1 MNTARIKAVSNIV
14 PKNVLR
20 EVQLETIERIAN
32 ALANS
37 YGPSGSTTLIRKGD
51 DVKGSGVTA
60 YTKDGHSILGAIKFN
75 KPIEMSIL
83 DDLKDITRNTVK
95 TVGDGTTSA
104 VILSYEIFRALN
116 EIISDHANFTEKA
129 VVAELQKVVK
139 DITTII
145 ENSKQKPTID
155 KIYQIAL
162 TSTDGNEEV
171 ANSIREIYEQFGLG
185 VYIDVGI
192 SNTTNHMV
200 KTYEGLTIDGGY
212 FNPCFINRAKDAV
225 SELQNPNIYIFED
238 PIDNNYTLN
247 LCYKIVEQN
256 LIAPLTKYNTLVQQ
270 GNQAEADAVIANE
283 LKATAIITPT
293 FGRDIRSQMDS
304 IIDMM
309 SSSKI
314 EQRAPL
320 TIITG
325 MTDVDRLADL
335 AAMTGAKTIKKYVDP
350 EVQKSDVEKGIAPT
364 LDNVATEFGG
374 KAELLVADT
383 KTTKVINPE
392 LMFVNDEEGKRV
404 SSSEYN
410 NLLAS
415 LEAQLAQ
422 LDTVKESAT
431 EVNVLRRR
439 IQSLKCNMVDY
450 LIGGVSYTDR
460 DALKDAV
467 EDAVLNCRSAAKE
480 GIGYAANFEGLRA
493 AHEVAEVTSNLSP
506 IREAVSNA
514 VYKAYANTVARI
526 YVDYMAVE
534 DIEQDDLIKTLIE
547 RNKPID
553 VTGNDREVLSSIKT
567 DPTTLQAIVDIVGL
581 MFKTNQF
588 LCPIPDTKLHLL
600 IIYDDLVLSGVLHHK
615 LN

>member
-60 YTKDGHSILGAIKFN
+60 YTKDGHSILGSIKFN

-392 LMFVNDEEGKRV
+392 LMFDTDEEGKRV
-404 SSSEYN
+404 FSNDYN

-493 AHEVAEVTSNLSP
+493 AYEVAEVTSNLSP

-588 LCPIPDTKLHLL
+588 LCPIPDMNT
-600 IIYDDLVLSGVLHHK
+600 YTAE
-615 LN
+615 

>member
-392 LMFVNDEEGKRV
+392 LMFDIDEEGKRV
-404 SSSEYN
+404 FSSEYN

-588 LCPIPDTKLHLL
+588 LCPIPDMNT
-600 IIYDDLVLSGVLHHK
+600 YTAE
-615 LN
+615 

>member
-392 LMFVNDEEGKRV
+392 LMFVNDKEGKRV
-404 SSSEYN
+404 FSSEYN

-588 LCPIPDTKLHLL
+588 LCPIPDMNT
-600 IIYDDLVLSGVLHHK
+600 YTAE
-615 LN
+615 

>member
-60 YTKDGHSILGAIKFN
+60 YTKDGHSILGSIKFN

-383 KTTKVINPE
+383 KTTKVINPK

-404 SSSEYN
+404 FSSEYN

-493 AHEVAEVTSNLSP
+493 AYEVAEVTSNLSP

-588 LCPIPDTKLHLL
+588 LCPIPDMNT
-600 IIYDDLVLSGVLHHK
+600 YTAE
-615 LN
+615 

>member
-392 LMFVNDEEGKRV
+392 LMFDIDEEGKRV
-404 SSSEYN
+404 FSSEYN

-493 AHEVAEVTSNLSP
+493 SHEVAEVTSNLSP

-588 LCPIPDTKLHLL
+588 LCPIPDMNT
-600 IIYDDLVLSGVLHHK
+600 YTAE
-615 LN
+615 

>member
-60 YTKDGHSILGAIKFN
+60 YTKDGHSILGSIKFN

-171 ANSIREIYEQFGLG
+171 ASSIREIYEQFGLG

-404 SSSEYN
+404 FSSEYN

-588 LCPIPDTKLHLL
+588 LCPIPDMNT
-600 IIYDDLVLSGVLHHK
+600 YTAE
-615 LN
+615 

>member
-116 EIISDHANFTEKA
+116 EIISDHSNFTEKA

-145 ENSKQKPTID
+145 ENSKQKPTIE

-171 ANSIREIYEQFGLG
+171 ANSIREIYEQFGLA

-364 LDNVATEFGG
+364 LDNVATDFGG

-392 LMFVNDEEGKRV
+392 LMFDIDEEGKRV
-404 SSSEYN
+404 FSNDYN

-493 AHEVAEVTSNLSP
+493 AHEVSVVTGNMSP
-506 IREAVSNA
+506 IREAVSDA
-514 VYKAYANTVARI
+514 VFKAYANTVARI

-534 DIEQDDLIKTLIE
+534 GIEQDDLIKKLIE
-547 RNKPID
+547 NNKPID
-553 VTGNDREVLSSIKT
+553 VTGNNREVLSSIKT

-588 LCPIPDTKLHLL
+588 LCPIPDMNT
-600 IIYDDLVLSGVLHHK
+600 YTAD
-615 LN
+615 

>member
-392 LMFVNDEEGKRV
+392 LMFANDEEGKRV
-404 SSSEYN
+404 FSSEYN

-506 IREAVSNA
+506 IREVVSNA

-588 LCPIPDTKLHLL
+588 LCPIPDMNT
-600 IIYDDLVLSGVLHHK
+600 YTAE
-615 LN
+615 

>member
-14 PKNVLR
+14 PKDVLR

-37 YGPSGSTTLIRKGD
+37 YSPSGSTTLIRKGD

-116 EIISDHANFTEKA
+116 EIISDHSNFTEKA

-392 LMFVNDEEGKRV
+392 LMFDIDEEGKRV
-404 SSSEYN
+404 FSSEYN

-493 AHEVAEVTSNLSP
+493 AYEVAEVTSNLSP

-553 VTGNDREVLSSIKT
+553 VTGNNREVLSSIKT

-588 LCPIPDTKLHLL
+588 LCPIPDMNT
-600 IIYDDLVLSGVLHHK
+600 YTAD
-615 LN
+615 

>member
-171 ANSIREIYEQFGLG
+171 ARSIREIYEQFGLG

-270 GNQAEADAVIANE
+270 GNQGEADAVIANE

-404 SSSEYN
+404 FSSDYN

-553 VTGNDREVLSSIKT
+553 VTGNNREVLSSIKT

-588 LCPIPDTKLHLL
+588 LCPIPDMNT
-600 IIYDDLVLSGVLHHK
+600 YTAE
-615 LN
+615 

>member
-14 PKNVLR
+14 PKDVLR

-116 EIISDHANFTEKA
+116 EIISDHSNFTEKA

-256 LIAPLTKYNTLVQQ
+256 LIDPLTKYNTLVQQ

-364 LDNVATEFGG
+364 LDNVASDFGG

-392 LMFVNDEEGKRV
+392 LMFDTDEEGKRV
-404 SSSEYN
+404 FSNDYN

-493 AHEVAEVTSNLSP
+493 AHEVSEVTSNLSP

-534 DIEQDDLIKTLIE
+534 DIEQDDLINTLIE

-588 LCPIPDTKLHLL
+588 LCPIPDMNT
-600 IIYDDLVLSGVLHHK
+600 YTAD
-615 LN
+615 

>member
-171 ANSIREIYEQFGLG
+171 ASSIREIYEQFGLG

-404 SSSEYN
+404 FSSEYN

-493 AHEVAEVTSNLSP
+493 AHEVAEVTYNLSP

-588 LCPIPDTKLHLL
+588 LCPIPDMNT
-600 IIYDDLVLSGVLHHK
+600 YTAE
-615 LN
+615 

>member
-60 YTKDGHSILGAIKFN
+60 YTKDGHSILGSIKFN

-171 ANSIREIYEQFGLG
+171 ASSIREIYEQFGLG

-364 LDNVATEFGG
+364 LDNVATDFGG

-392 LMFVNDEEGKRV
+392 LMFDTDEEGKRV
-404 SSSEYN
+404 FSSEYN

-588 LCPIPDTKLHLL
+588 LCPIPDMNT
-600 IIYDDLVLSGVLHHK
+600 YTAE
-615 LN
+615 

>member
-392 LMFVNDEEGKRV
+392 LMFDTDEEGKRV
-404 SSSEYN
+404 FSSEYS

-588 LCPIPDTKLHLL
+588 LCPIPDMNT
-600 IIYDDLVLSGVLHHK
+600 YTAE
-615 LN
+615 

>member
-60 YTKDGHSILGAIKFN
+60 YTKDGHSILGSIKFN

-404 SSSEYN
+404 FSSEYN

-493 AHEVAEVTSNLSP
+493 AYEVAEVTSNLSS

-514 VYKAYANTVARI
+514 VYNAYANTVARI

-588 LCPIPDTKLHLL
+588 LCPIPDMNT
-600 IIYDDLVLSGVLHHK
+600 YTAE
-615 LN
+615 

>member
-171 ANSIREIYEQFGLG
+171 ASSIREIYEQFGLG

-270 GNQAEADAVIANE
+270 GNQAEADAVITNE

-404 SSSEYN
+404 FSSEYN

-415 LEAQLAQ
+415 LEAQLTQ

-588 LCPIPDTKLHLL
+588 LCPIPDMNT
-600 IIYDDLVLSGVLHHK
+600 YTAE
-615 LN
+615 

>member
-104 VILSYEIFRALN
+104 VILSYEIFHALN

-392 LMFVNDEEGKRV
+392 LMFDIDEEGKRV
-404 SSSEYN
+404 FSSEYN

-493 AHEVAEVTSNLSP
+493 AYEVAEVTSNLSP

-588 LCPIPDTKLHLL
+588 LCPIPDMNT
-600 IIYDDLVLSGVLHHK
+600 YTAE
-615 LN
+615 

>member
-256 LIAPLTKYNTLVQQ
+256 LIVPLTKYNTLVQQ
-270 GNQAEADAVIANE
+270 GNQTEADAVIANE

-404 SSSEYN
+404 FSSEYN

-493 AHEVAEVTSNLSP
+493 AYEVAEVTSNLSP

-588 LCPIPDTKLHLL
+588 LCPIPDMNT
-600 IIYDDLVLSGVLHHK
+600 YTAE
-615 LN
+615 

>member
-20 EVQLETIERIAN
+20 EVQLETIERISN

-270 GNQAEADAVIANE
+270 GNQAEADAVITNE

-392 LMFVNDEEGKRV
+392 LMFDIDEEGKRV
-404 SSSEYN
+404 FSSEYN

-493 AHEVAEVTSNLSP
+493 AYEVAEVTSNLSP

-588 LCPIPDTKLHLL
+588 LCPIPDMNT
-600 IIYDDLVLSGVLHHK
+600 YTAE
-615 LN
+615 

>member
-247 LCYKIVEQN
+247 LCYNIVEQN

-392 LMFVNDEEGKRV
+392 LMFDIDEEGKRV
-404 SSSEYN
+404 FSSEYN

-493 AHEVAEVTSNLSP
+493 AYEVAEVTSNLSP

-588 LCPIPDTKLHLL
+588 LCPIPDMNT
-600 IIYDDLVLSGVLHHK
+600 YTAE
-615 LN
+615 

>member
-283 LKATAIITPT
+283 LKVTAIITPT

-404 SSSEYN
+404 FSSEYN

-588 LCPIPDTKLHLL
+588 LCPIPDMNT
-600 IIYDDLVLSGVLHHK
+600 YTAE
-615 LN
+615 

>member
-171 ANSIREIYEQFGLG
+171 ASSIREIYEQFGLG

-392 LMFVNDEEGKRV
+392 LMFANDEEGKHV
-404 SSSEYN
+404 FSSEYN

-431 EVNVLRRR
+431 KVNVLRRR

-588 LCPIPDTKLHLL
+588 LCPIPDMNT
-600 IIYDDLVLSGVLHHK
+600 YTAE
-615 LN
+615 

>member
-392 LMFVNDEEGKRV
+392 LMFDIDEEGKLV
-404 SSSEYN
+404 FSSEYN

-553 VTGNDREVLSSIKT
+553 VTGNNREVLSSIKT

-588 LCPIPDTKLHLL
+588 LCPIPDMNT
-600 IIYDDLVLSGVLHHK
+600 YTAE
-615 LN
+615 

>member
-14 PKNVLR
+14 PKDVLR

-60 YTKDGHSILGAIKFN
+60 YTKDGHSILGSIKFN

-325 MTDVDRLADL
+325 MTDIDRLADL

-374 KAELLVADT
+374 TAELLVADT

-404 SSSEYN
+404 FSSEYN

-553 VTGNDREVLSSIKT
+553 VTGNDREVLSSIRT

-588 LCPIPDTKLHLL
+588 LCPIPDMNT
-600 IIYDDLVLSGVLHHK
+600 YTAE
-615 LN
+615 

>member
-60 YTKDGHSILGAIKFN
+60 YTKDGHSILGSIKFN

-374 KAELLVADT
+374 RAELLVADT

-404 SSSEYN
+404 FSSEYN

-493 AHEVAEVTSNLSP
+493 AHEVSEVTSNLSP

-514 VYKAYANTVARI
+514 VFKAYANTVARI

-534 DIEQDDLIKTLIE
+534 DIDQDKLIKTLIE

-588 LCPIPDTKLHLL
+588 LCPIPDMNT
-600 IIYDDLVLSGVLHHK
+600 YTAE
-615 LN
+615 

>member
-14 PKNVLR
+14 PKDVLR

-116 EIISDHANFTEKA
+116 EIISDHSNFTEKA
-129 VVAELQKVVK
+129 VVAELQKIVK

-392 LMFVNDEEGKRV
+392 LMFDTDEEGKRV
-404 SSSEYN
+404 FSNDYN

-493 AHEVAEVTSNLSP
+493 AHEVSIVTGNMSS
-506 IREAVSNA
+506 IREAVSDA
-514 VYKAYANTVARI
+514 VFKAYANTVARI

-534 DIEQDDLIKTLIE
+534 GIEQDDLIKKLIE
-547 RNKPID
+547 NNKPID
-553 VTGNDREVLSSIKT
+553 VTGNNREVLSSIKT

-588 LCPIPDTKLHLL
+588 LCPIPDMNT
-600 IIYDDLVLSGVLHHK
+600 YTAD
-615 LN
+615 

>member
-14 PKNVLR
+14 PKDVLR

-270 GNQAEADAVIANE
+270 GNQGEADAVIANE

-364 LDNVATEFGG
+364 LDNVASDFGG

-404 SSSEYN
+404 FSSDYN

-493 AHEVAEVTSNLSP
+493 AYEVAEVTSNLSP

-588 LCPIPDTKLHLL
+588 LCPIPDMNT
-600 IIYDDLVLSGVLHHK
+600 YTAE
-615 LN
+615 

>member
-14 PKNVLR
+14 PKDVLR

-404 SSSEYN
+404 FSSDYN

-493 AHEVAEVTSNLSP
+493 AYEVAEVTSNLSP

-534 DIEQDDLIKTLIE
+534 DIEQDDLIKKLIE
-547 RNKPID
+547 NNKPID
-553 VTGNDREVLSSIKT
+553 VTGNNREVLSSIKT

-588 LCPIPDTKLHLL
+588 LCPIPDMNT
-600 IIYDDLVLSGVLHHK
+600 YTAE
-615 LN
+615 

>member
-270 GNQAEADAVIANE
+270 GNQTEADAVIANE

-392 LMFVNDEEGKRV
+392 LMFDTDEEGKRV
-404 SSSEYN
+404 FSSEYN

-493 AHEVAEVTSNLSP
+493 AYEVAEVTSNLSP

-588 LCPIPDTKLHLL
+588 LCPIPDMNT
-600 IIYDDLVLSGVLHHK
+600 YTAE
-615 LN
+615 

>member
-60 YTKDGHSILGAIKFN
+60 YTKDGHSILGSIKFN

-404 SSSEYN
+404 FSSEYN

-534 DIEQDDLIKTLIE
+534 DIDQDDLIKTLIE

-588 LCPIPDTKLHLL
+588 LCPIPDMNT
-600 IIYDDLVLSGVLHHK
+600 YTAE
-615 LN
+615 

>member
-364 LDNVATEFGG
+364 LDNVATEFSG

-404 SSSEYN
+404 FSSEYN

-588 LCPIPDTKLHLL
+588 LCPIPDMNT
-600 IIYDDLVLSGVLHHK
+600 YTAE
-615 LN
+615 

>member
-60 YTKDGHSILGAIKFN
+60 YTKDGHSILGSIKFN

-293 FGRDIRSQMDS
+293 FGRDIRSQMDN

-404 SSSEYN
+404 FSSEYN

-493 AHEVAEVTSNLSP
+493 AYEVAEVTSNLSP

-514 VYKAYANTVARI
+514 IYKAYANTVARI

-588 LCPIPDTKLHLL
+588 LCPIPDMNT
-600 IIYDDLVLSGVLHHK
+600 YTAE
-615 LN
+615 

>member
-60 YTKDGHSILGAIKFN
+60 YTKDGHSILGSIKFN

-171 ANSIREIYEQFGLG
+171 ASSIREIYEQFGLG

-392 LMFVNDEEGKRV
+392 LMFVNDEEGKRTF
-404 SSSEYN
+404 SSEYN

-514 VYKAYANTVARI
+514 VFKAYANTVARI

-534 DIEQDDLIKTLIE
+534 DIEKDDLIKTLIE

-588 LCPIPDTKLHLL
+588 LCPIPDMNT
-600 IIYDDLVLSGVLHHK
+600 YTAE
-615 LN
+615 

>member
-60 YTKDGHSILGAIKFN
+60 YTKDGHSILGSIKFN

-392 LMFVNDEEGKRV
+392 LMFDIDEEGKRV
-404 SSSEYN
+404 FSSEYN

-534 DIEQDDLIKTLIE
+534 DIDQDDLIKTLIE

-588 LCPIPDTKLHLL
+588 LCPIPDMNT
-600 IIYDDLVLSGVLHHK
+600 YTAE
-615 LN
+615 

>member
-116 EIISDHANFTEKA
+116 EIISDHSNFTEKA

-171 ANSIREIYEQFGLG
+171 ASSIREIYEQFGLG

-392 LMFVNDEEGKRV
+392 LMFDIDEEGKRV
-404 SSSEYN
+404 FSSEYN

-493 AHEVAEVTSNLSP
+493 AYEVAEVTSNLSP

-588 LCPIPDTKLHLL
+588 LCPIPDMNT
-600 IIYDDLVLSGVLHHK
+600 YTAE
-615 LN
+615 

>member
-171 ANSIREIYEQFGLG
+171 ASSIREIYEQFGLG

-392 LMFVNDEEGKRV
+392 LMFDTDEEGKRV
-404 SSSEYN
+404 FSSEYN
-410 NLLAS
+410 NLLTS

-588 LCPIPDTKLHLL
+588 LCPIPDMNT
-600 IIYDDLVLSGVLHHK
+600 YTAE
-615 LN
+615 

>member
-60 YTKDGHSILGAIKFN
+60 YTKDGHSILGSIKFN

-116 EIISDHANFTEKA
+116 EIISDHSNFTEKA

-171 ANSIREIYEQFGLG
+171 ASSIREIYEQFGLG

-374 KAELLVADT
+374 RAELLVADT

-392 LMFVNDEEGKRV
+392 LMFDTDEEGKRV
-404 SSSEYN
+404 FSNDYN

-588 LCPIPDTKLHLL
+588 LCPIPDMNT
-600 IIYDDLVLSGVLHHK
+600 YTAE
-615 LN
+615 

>member
-256 LIAPLTKYNTLVQQ
+256 LIAPLTKYNTLVQR

-404 SSSEYN
+404 FSSEYN

-493 AHEVAEVTSNLSP
+493 AYEVAEVTSNLSP

-588 LCPIPDTKLHLL
+588 LCPIPDMNT
-600 IIYDDLVLSGVLHHK
+600 YTAE
-615 LN
+615 

>member
-116 EIISDHANFTEKA
+116 EIISDHSNFTEKA
-129 VVAELQKVVK
+129 VVTELQKVVK

-171 ANSIREIYEQFGLG
+171 ASSIREIYEQFGLG

-392 LMFVNDEEGKRV
+392 LMFDIDEEGKRV
-404 SSSEYN
+404 FSSEYN

-493 AHEVAEVTSNLSP
+493 AYEVAEVTSNLSP

-588 LCPIPDTKLHLL
+588 LCPIPDMNT
-600 IIYDDLVLSGVLHHK
+600 YTAE
-615 LN
+615 

>member
-404 SSSEYN
+404 FSSDYN

-493 AHEVAEVTSNLSP
+493 AYEVAEVTSNLSP

-588 LCPIPDTKLHLL
+588 LCPIPDMNT
-600 IIYDDLVLSGVLHHK
+600 YTAE
-615 LN
+615 